1 MCVDLS
7 CRRARQNIRITKHRT
22 FSNNFVVCRNTKQ
35 KLMKYRRMRFL
46 QDFSRPIWLTI
57 RNSSLIDRRKHY
69 MKIRELLTAKR
80 YNTTITMIIAIF
92 YLKITLHR
100 LHIDKSV
107 LIVRNFG
114 NKIEQIHS
122 IESQHSNLLTVGNQ
136 TGVWN
141 PLLIKID
148 F

>member
-1 MCVDLS
+1 
-7 CRRARQNIRITKHRT
+7 
-22 FSNNFVVCRNTKQ
+22 
-35 KLMKYRRMRFL
+35 
-46 QDFSRPIWLTI
+46 
-57 RNSSLIDRRKHY
+57 

-136 TGVWN
+136 TGV
-141 PLLIKID
+141 
-148 F
+148 